1 MSESSFRSIMEMN
14 DFDKKIISP
23 PNLFEIPSELSEV
36 SNNNYLLPPKPRSSR
51 ERKANPLTAS
61 INSQAIVEDRS
72 ERLENECECLRKLL
86 KVEME
91 KNK

>member
-1 MSESSFRSIMEMN
+1 MEMN

-51 ERKANPLTAS
+51 ERKVNPLTAS
-61 INSQAIVEDRS
+61 INSQAIVEDQS
-72 ERLENECECLRKLL
+72 VRLEN
-86 KVEME
+86 
-91 KNK
+91 